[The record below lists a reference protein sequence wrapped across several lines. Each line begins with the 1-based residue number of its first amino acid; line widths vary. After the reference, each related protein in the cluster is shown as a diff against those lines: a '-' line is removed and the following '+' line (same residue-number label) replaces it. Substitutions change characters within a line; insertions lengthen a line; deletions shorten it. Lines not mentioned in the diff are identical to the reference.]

1 MLSETNRMPCS
12 VHFKNLRI
20 KDLPELNDRQTL
32 YTFDPRSILDECLGK
47 HRYIVSCE
55 NLLCQMLSNQHTAV
69 NQYAAKLPHPE
80 RNDLFFV
87 PITGDPR
94 PSLYKRMDALVLPDE
109 IEHLYV
115 CVPHP
120 EADTLAANLNLHLN
134 YRHTDFLKFN
144 DKIAQKTLLGD
155 LTPAWE
161 IIDPKTYSFDESED
175 CFYKRSNGAGGYATF
190 HSTERKGMKLPS
202 RKYPAQW
209 FKEAT
214 VEGEPCSVQLYRN
227 LEGDYVAFG
236 HSEMRIIER
245 KTYAG
250 GLMHRIDTLNGTK
263 REQIQEALCRID
275 QLLSGYHGFL
285 GLDFMANNNKLQF
298 LEANVRVTMATFATL
313 ELNASDQQEL
323 SFYRFR

>member
-1 MLSETNRMPCS
+1 MPCS
-12 VHFKNLRI
+12 VHFKSLRI
-20 KDLPELNDRQTL
+20 VDLPELNDRHTL
-32 YTFDPRSILDECLGK
+32 YTFDPRSILEECLGK

-55 NLLCQMLSNQHTAV
+55 NLLSQMLSKQHTAV

-80 RNDLFFV
+80 RNDLFVV

-94 PSLYKRMDALVLPDE
+94 PSLYRRMEALVLPDE
-109 IEHLYV
+109 IEKIYV
-115 CVPHP
+115 CIPHP
-120 EADTLAANLNLHLN
+120 EADDLTASLNLHLN
-134 YRHTDFLKFN
+134 YNHTDFLKYN

-161 IIDPKTYSFDESED
+161 IIDPKSYQFDETED
-175 CFYKRSNGAGGYATF
+175 CFYKRTNGAGGYATF
-190 HSTERKGMKLPS
+190 HSTDRQGMKLPS

-214 VEGEPCSVQLYRN
+214 VEGEPCSVQIYRC
-227 LEGDYVAFG
+227 LEGEYTAFG
-236 HSEMRIIER
+236 YSEMRIIER
-245 KTYAG
+245 KTYTG
-250 GLMHRIDTLNGTK
+250 GLMRRIDCLNRKK
-263 REQIQEALCRID
+263 RDQIQEALDRID
-275 QLLSGYHGFL
+275 SLLNGYNGFL
-285 GLDFMANNNKLQF
+285 GLDFMEIGNKIQV

>member
-1 MLSETNRMPCS
+1 MPCS
-12 VHFKNLRI
+12 VRFDSLRI
-20 KDLPELNDRQTL
+20 EELPELNDRQSL

-55 NLLCQMLSNQHTAV
+55 NLLSQMLLNQHTAV

-80 RNDLFFV
+80 RNELVVV

-94 PSLYKRMDALVLPDE
+94 PSIYKRLEHLILPDE
-109 IEHLYV
+109 IERLYV

-120 EADTLAANLNLHLN
+120 EADHLAESLNLRLN
-134 YRHTDFLKFN
+134 FKHADFVRYN

-155 LTPAWE
+155 LTPDWWM
-161 IIDPKTYSFDESED
+161 IDPKTHCFDDSED
-175 CFYKRSNGAGGYATF
+175 CFYKRANGAGGYATF
-190 HSTERKGMKLPS
+190 HSSDRQHMKLPS
-202 RKYPAQW
+202 RKYPALW

-214 VEGEPCSVQLYRN
+214 VEGEPRSVQIYRTLN
-227 LEGDYVAFG
+227 GEYIVFG
-236 HSEMRIIER
+236 YSEMRIIER

-250 GLMHRIDTLNGTK
+250 GLMRRIDALSPLK
-263 REQIQEALCRID
+263 KEQIQEALLRLD
-275 QLLSGYHGFL
+275 TMLSGYSGFL
-285 GLDFMANNNKLQF
+285 GLDFIEQDRKLLV

-313 ELNASDQQEL
+313 ELNASNHQEL

>member
-1 MLSETNRMPCS
+1 ME
-12 VHFKNLRI
+12 
-20 KDLPELNDRQTL
+20 DLPELNNRQTL

-55 NLLCQMLSNQHTAV
+55 NLLCQMLLKQHTAV

-80 RNDLFFV
+80 RNDLFVV

-94 PSLYKRMDALVLPDE
+94 PSLFKRMENLVLPDG
-109 IEHLYV
+109 IEQIYV

-120 EADTLAANLNLHLN
+120 EADYLAEHLNLHLN
-134 YRHTDFLKFN
+134 YKHADFLKYN

-161 IIDPKTYSFDESED
+161 IIDPKTHLFVETED
-175 CFYKRSNGAGGYATF
+175 CYYKRANGAGGYATF
-190 HSTERKGMKLPS
+190 HSTDRQGMKLPS

-214 VEGEPCSVQLYRN
+214 VEGEPCSVQIYRT
-227 LEGDYVAFG
+227 LEGEYFAFG
-236 HSEMRIIER
+236 YSEMRIIER

-250 GLMHRIDTLNGTK
+250 GLMRRIDCLNREKRDQIQDALGRIDPLLNG
-263 REQIQEALCRID
+263 
-275 QLLSGYHGFL
+275 YNGFL
-285 GLDFMANNNKLQF
+285 GLDFMEKGYNLQF

-323 SFYRFR
+323 SFYRFL

>member
-1 MLSETNRMPCS
+1 ME
-12 VHFKNLRI
+12 
-20 KDLPELNDRQTL
+20 DLPELNDRHTL

-69 NQYAAKLPHPE
+69 NQYAAKLPHPG
-80 RNDLFFV
+80 RNDLFVV

-94 PSLYKRMDALVLPDE
+94 PSLYNRMENLVLPDG
-109 IEHLYV
+109 IEQIYV

-120 EADTLAANLNLHLN
+120 EADSLAANLNLHLN
-134 YRHTDFLKFN
+134 YKHSDFLKYN

-155 LTPAWE
+155 LSPAWE
-161 IIDPKTYSFDESED
+161 IIDPKTHLFDESED
-175 CFYKRSNGAGGYATF
+175 CYYKRANGAGGYATF
-190 HSTERKGMKLPS
+190 HCTERQGMKMPS
-202 RKYPAQW
+202 RKYPALW

-214 VEGEPCSVQLYRN
+214 VEGEPCSVQIYRY
-227 LEGDYVAFG
+227 LDGVYIVFG
-236 HSEMRIIER
+236 FSEMRIIER

-250 GLMHRIDTLNGTK
+250 GLMRRIDCLN
-263 REQIQEALCRID
+263 REQCDQIHEALRRLD
-275 QLLSGYHGFL
+275 PLLHGYRGFM
-285 GLDFMANNNKLQF
+285 GLDFMANKNKLQF

-313 ELNASDQQEL
+313 ELNTSDKLEL